1 MALSRHELQLM
12 LGALAGFSLGNFA
25 IFSAPIYIGSL
36 IDGLG
41 FNENQAGLT
50 STLEIGAVASTCVLL
65 SRWLNRVSLRYLAI
79 SGVLL
84 ILVSNLVT
92 FWLEDFLTITLTRV
106 IAGTGAGLCLAAT
119 SALISR
125 MADPD
130 RIVGMMLAINTLIM
144 IMVLSA
150 MGYAKSLWMFN
161 GFVGLFTLA
170 TLVLFPLLFLL
181 PTEPFKKIQQD
192 TSMPAE
198 TDPYLA
204 LGILGVGLLFL
215 FCVIEGG
222 VWAFSER
229 SGTNLGMNDG
239 DIGLLLAL
247 AQASGLGGAILAAIF
262 GARIPRIYPIAVGIL
277 TMGTAGLVI
286 YQTESQLIYGV
297 FLCTFSFGFFIAFPY
312 LVGACARLDADGRWA
327 ARANGVNLLGAATA
341 PFLAANIV
349 TASNYQTL
357 GTMFFGLAL
366 FCLCL
371 AVLFNRQM
379 NRVNFDKDSEL
390 AGTQTLR

>member
-1 MALSRHELQLM
+1 MALGRPELQLM
-12 LGALAGFSLGNFA
+12 LGALAGFSLGNFT

-41 FNENQAGLT
+41 FNENQAGLI

-65 SRWLNRVSLRYLAI
+65 SRWLSRVSLRYLAI
-79 SGVLL
+79 SGFLL
-84 ILVSNLVT
+84 TLASNLVT
-92 FWLEDFLTITLTRV
+92 FWLEDYLIITLTRV

-144 IMVLSA
+144 ILMLSA

-161 GFVGLFTLA
+161 GFVALFTLDA
-170 TLVLFPLLFLL
+170 VVLFPLLFLL
-181 PTEPFKKIQQD
+181 PTEPFKKIQD

-198 TDPYLA
+198 TDHHMS

-247 AQASGLGGAILAAIF
+247 AQTAGLGGAILAATF
-262 GARIPRIYPIAVGIL
+262 GARIPRIYPIALGIL
-277 TMGTAGLVI
+277 SMGTAGLVI
-286 YQTESQLIYGV
+286 YQTQSQIIYGV

-312 LVGACARLDADGRWA
+312 LVGACARLDAEGRWA
-327 ARANGVNLLGAATA
+327 ARANGVNLLGAAIA

-371 AVLFNRQM
+371 AVLFDRQM
-379 NRVNFDKDSEL
+379 KTPPAQLDS
-390 AGTQTLR
+390 TI

>member
-1 MALSRHELQLM
+1 MALSRHEFKM
-12 LGALAGFSLGNFA
+12 ISGALAGFSLGNFS
-25 IFSAPIYIGSL
+25 IFSAPIYIGGL

-41 FNENQAGLT
+41 FNENQAGLI
-50 STLEIGAVASTCVLL
+50 STLEIGAVASTCILL
-65 SRWLNRVSLRYLAI
+65 SRWLSRVSLRYLAI
-79 SGVLL
+79 SGILL

-92 FWLEDFLTITLTRV
+92 FWLEDYLTITLTRI

-130 RIVGMMLAINTLIM
+130 RIVGIILAINTLIM
-144 IMVLSA
+144 ILMLST

-170 TLVLFPLLFLL
+170 ALLLFPLLFLL
-181 PTEPFKKIQQD
+181 PTEPFRKIQQD
-192 TSMPAE
+192 TVMPAE
-198 TDPYLA
+198 TDHHLA

-229 SGTNLGMNDG
+229 SGTNLDMAGG

-262 GARIPRIYPIAVGIL
+262 GARIPRIYPISVGIL
-277 TMGTAGLVI
+277 TMGMAGFII
-286 YQTESQLIYGV
+286 YQTQSQLVYGV

-327 ARANGVNLLGAATA
+327 ARANGVNLLGAAIA

-349 TASNYQTL
+349 TATDYQTL
-357 GTMFFGLAL
+357 GTVFFGLAL
-366 FCLCL
+366 ISLCL
-371 AVLFNRQM
+371 AVFFNRQM
-379 NRVNFDKDSEL
+379 NLAHFDKNAVPGL
-390 AGTQTLR
+390 QA